1 MMSTYKVTV
10 RTAEGLSLKPVVEY
24 ADTHRA
30 ACRQVLASLP
40 AGWTASARIEDQAE
54 VVRENLFV
62 RMSGFPLIG
71 GAP

>member
-1 MMSTYKVTV
+1 MSAYKVTV
-10 RTAEGLSLKPVVEY
+10 RTAEGINLKPVVEY

-40 AGWTASARIEDQAE
+40 SGWTASARIEDQAAI
-54 VVRENLFV
+54 VRENLSI

-71 GAP
+71 DAA